1 MNEKN
6 LQVLSVGLSEKYKK
20 VVTAWVSTGDLRVV
34 MEKLGELKCR
44 PVSNRYAKRFLS
56 VGEVEEEVQRQLLA
70 YGYDRVE
77 MERDLVKDIKGV
89 KELKEGQRESIKVLA
104 KVRGYM
110 SDGVNVNA
118 EYVNGINILQSN
130 GRK

>member
-1 MNEKN
+1 MNNN

-20 VVTAWVSTGDLRVV
+20 VVTAWVSTGDLGVV
-34 MEKLGELKCR
+34 AEKLSELKCR
-44 PVSNRYAKRFLS
+44 KVTRGYANRFLR
-56 VGEVEEEVQRQLLA
+56 VGEVEDEVQRQLLA

-110 SDGVNVNA
+110 GEGVQVNA

-130 GRK
+130 GKA